1 MNKTT
6 KGAIAGAAGIVLL
19 LGGAGTFALWNDS
32 ASVAGGDITSGTLS
46 MTPDGAPVWEDVSAD
61 VAGNPSVIDP
71 GAFLIV
77 PGDTI
82 TMTQDVTIDASGD
95 NLLAEFDYTYAE
107 GTLPTG
113 FSTDVEVEVNGV
125 VTANPADVS
134 DGDVVTVVL
143 TLEFDSATSDQVSQN
158 ATVNLNDIDVTVTQV
173 RPTL

>member
-32 ASVAGGDITSGTLS
+32 ASVAGGDISSGTLS

-61 VAGNPSVIDP
+61 VAGNPSVITP
-71 GAFLIV
+71 ANFLIV

-82 TMTQDVTIDASGD
+82 TMTQDVTIDATGD
-95 NLLAEFDYTYAE
+95 NLLAEFGYTYVE
-107 GTLPTG
+107 GTLPAG
-113 FSTDVEVEVNGV
+113 FSTDIDVEVDGV
-125 VTANPADVS
+125 AATNPADVS

-143 TLEFDSATSDQVSQN
+143 TLEFDSATSDQVSQDVD
-158 ATVNLNDIDVTVTQV
+158 VNLADIALTLTQV
-173 RPTL
+173 RPTP